1 MNIHNI
7 GYNHSH
13 DADFIINRPQGSG
26 DYMLLLLKTPAIF
39 TFAGVQQVT
48 EPDSFILYSEY
59 TPQFYRAYGPQF
71 TNDWFHFRLDK
82 PGDEALLDR
91 LAIPRDEVIPIGDLN
106 ELSIIINNL
115 CYEAYSENPYKD
127 ETIELYLRLFFIK
140 LSNRIHSTQKETG
153 NTHYNKMS
161 VIRTKIF
168 NQPFLNW
175 TIDGLSHELTMSR
188 SCFQHL
194 YKDYFGVSPMADVIA
209 SRIEHAKYL
218 LTTTDISVK
227 KIAEMSGYGSEIH
240 FMRQFKQQTGQTPTQ
255 YREHK
260 IKPGRL

>member
-1 MNIHNI
+1 MNIYNI

-39 TFAGVQQVT
+39 TFDGESRIT
-48 EPDSFILYSEY
+48 GPDSFILYSEH
-59 TPQFYRAYGPQF
+59 TPQFYRAYGSQF
-71 TNDWFHFRLDK
+71 TNDWFHFRLNK

-91 LAIPRDEVIPIGDLN
+91 LAIPKNTVMPIGDLN
-106 ELSIIINNL
+106 ELSIIINSL
-115 CYEAYSENPYKD
+115 CYEAYSSNPHKD
-127 ETIELYLRLFFIK
+127 ETIELYLQLFFIK
-140 LSNRIHSTQKETG
+140 LSNRIHSAGREVGT
-153 NTHYNKMS
+153 THYNKMS
-161 VIRTKIF
+161 IIRTKIY

-194 YKDYFGVSPMADVIA
+194 YKGFFGVSPMADVIA

-218 LTTTDISVK
+218 LATTDISVK
-227 KIAEMSGYGSEIH
+227 KIAEMCGYASEIH
-240 FMRQFKQQTGQTPTQ
+240 FMRQFKQQLRLTPSQ
-255 YREHK
+255 YRADRT
-260 IKPGRL
+260 KPDRL